1 MRILKTARQLL
12 FIEEDMRRMDPEEEF
27 DIYMFEQAWASTALG
42 FGGMGGS
49 AITTETTF
57 VLIPCYIKVAY
68 VFFGAKFAYK
78 IEGYNDLFIKDLRK
92 HRMASVSESGKYKK
106 NIE

>member
-49 AITTETTF
+49 TITTETTF
-57 VLIPCYIKVAY
+57 VVISYDRRIAY

-92 HRMASVSESGKYKK
+92 HRMASVRESGKYKK